1 MEITLLAF
9 DAMGTK
15 VGTGKEI
22 ETEKETETGKETEIA
37 RSAMAFVFTIAA
49 IFRDD
54 RNAGAR
60 VQICVI
66 LLQQATGVIE
76 SPRFA

>member
-1 MEITLLAF
+1 MEIMLLAF
-9 DAMGTK
+9 DVMGTK
-15 VGTGKEI
+15 VGTGKETEI
-22 ETEKETETGKETEIA
+22 ETETEIEG
-37 RSAMAFVFTIAA
+37 SPMAFVFTIAA

-76 SPRFA
+76 SRRFA